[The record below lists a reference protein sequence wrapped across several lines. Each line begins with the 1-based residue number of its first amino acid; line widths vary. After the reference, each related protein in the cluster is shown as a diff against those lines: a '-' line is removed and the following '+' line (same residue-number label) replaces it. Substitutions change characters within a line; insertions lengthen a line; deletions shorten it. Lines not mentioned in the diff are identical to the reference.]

1 MRPSALSASEASH
14 YAIRPSRKAGAI
26 APGEFVRS
34 PKPNETATRA
44 PLRPGL
50 AVARP
55 AIADRSG
62 RHLRPKAGPD
72 QSGIPSRRHAGYD
85 RRQQGG
91 ADGATPRP
99 AIPAQRETAMLKGI
113 NNHIGANLWLWV
125 GISAAVTVLAM
136 IARNSLGKGYYIGEI
151 ITVSAMVLGTLL
163 ILISQIGYVAPTM
176 PDEDD

>member
-1 MRPSALSASEASH
+1 
-14 YAIRPSRKAGAI
+14 
-26 APGEFVRS
+26 
-34 PKPNETATRA
+34 
-44 PLRPGL
+44 
-50 AVARP
+50 
-55 AIADRSG
+55 
-62 RHLRPKAGPD
+62 
-72 QSGIPSRRHAGYD
+72 
-85 RRQQGG
+85 
-91 ADGATPRP
+91 
-99 AIPAQRETAMLKGI
+99 MLKGI